1 MVENALRRRLEPIVA
16 RHRHLHLA
24 RRLALYWLVAGLA
37 GLMLV
42 VTGWLWAWYSSL
54 AVAVLLVATVVA
66 TFVAIR
72 RARRMEPD
80 YQAIARTIEQQHP
93 ELKALLLAAVEQE
106 PEDPNGEFGYLQ
118 LQVLTEAIV
127 HATRHD
133 WLASISTR
141 ELVLADIG
149 WMAALLF
156 LIAVLSQALPATS
169 FGAGSGKGRLA
180 ESGYDVTVSPA
191 DTSVEAGS
199 SVVVVARFAGRVP
212 PQATLVFGPSG
223 EEPQRVTLNK
233 PLNDP
238 VFGGIIPQVRSDLIY
253 HIEYAGQR
261 TSSYKIGV
269 FDYPELVKAD
279 AKIAYPAY
287 TGLSEKVIED
297 TRRLSVVEGSEITL
311 MFTLNKPVATARLV
325 PRAGIAVGLSLDGE
339 HPNVLTTTITAAKSE
354 RYELKMADA
363 RGLANKV
370 PPRFVI
376 DVFENLPPQ
385 ITSTFPNRDVVA
397 SPIEELNLEAEVTD
411 DYGLTGYGLTYTLAG
426 TQSRDVPL
434 GPAAPSKDKRQM
446 QYLLALEELNAEPD
460 QLLTYYFWADDVGPD
475 GQARRSTSDMYFAE
489 IRPFE
494 EVFRE
499 SQSFMDEQN
508 QQQRDRQQ
516 NQGDQQQRRQAEDL
530 ARLQK
535 QIITATWNIKQ
546 QADLSGSLKDRKDD
560 LDVVRQ
566 SQSDALEQARSSAA
580 EAEDPAAAQ
589 PLLSAAEFMETSLE
603 HLTEAAESA
612 SAQELTPALGA
623 EQSAY
628 QELLKLR
635 DREHQVAQSR
645 NASNRPSNNSAQ
657 FDRQLQQLELT
668 QQENRYETQR
678 LAQAQEQ
685 TAQREDL
692 QVLNRLRDLARRQ
705 NDVSERLREAEAA
718 LRQAQDEQQ
727 RQEALRELRRLRDQQ
742 LETVRD
748 VDELQQR
755 MEQPQNRQRMADA
768 RQQLEQSRSQIRQS
782 AEALEQGMVSDAVS
796 SATRAQRQLEQMRD
810 EFRRNTSG
818 QFVEEMRTMRQQA
831 QQLDRQQQEIGDE
844 LRQQTEER
852 RRTLTDTGETAEL
865 ANRISRQRDRVQ
877 ELLEKMRDVSNQS
890 EVSEPLLSRR
900 LYDTLR
906 EASTENVDQTLETTE
921 ELLRRR
927 FLPEAQETEQ
937 QAAGAI
943 SDLREGVEEA
953 AGSVLADEAESLR
966 LAQQQL
972 DDLIRAV
979 DEEVARADRQQT
991 NDPNGPVSTDPNEA
1005 RVAQTLPTPG
1015 QEQEQRSRDGQP
1027 QEGRAS
1033 ADTSE
1038 RQGDRQTSQ
1047 AGEPRQGGRTGSRQ
1061 ANADGWA
1068 GSEAVLTDQW
1078 TEAEQTGP
1086 LTGDDYRQWSDRL
1099 RDVEEMLP
1107 EERLRNDAAV
1117 VRDRA
1122 RAMRAEFTRHGA
1134 EPQWN
1139 LVREQITR
1147 PLAELRQRV
1156 GEKLAQLESDEALV
1170 PIDRDP
1176 VPSRYAEAVRR
1187 YFENLGDQTR

>member
-1 MVENALRRRLEPIVA
+1 MTLVGAG
-16 RHRHLHLA
+16 
-24 RRLALYWLVAGLA
+24 WLWGWYSSPAVAGLCVA
-37 GLMLV
+37 
-42 VTGWLWAWYSSL
+42 
-54 AVAVLLVATVVA
+54 AVGATIFAV
-66 TFVAIR
+66 R

-80 YQAIARTIEQQHP
+80 YHAIARDIEQQHP
-93 ELKALLLAAVEQE
+93 DLKALLLAAVEQK
-106 PEDPNGEFGYLQ
+106 PEGPNGEFGYLQ

-127 HATRHD
+127 HATHHD

-141 ELVLADIG
+141 KLVLADIG

-156 LIAVLSQALPATS
+156 LIAVLSQALPITS
-169 FGAGSGKGRLA
+169 LGPEAGEGRLTQ
-180 ESGYDVTVSPA
+180 SGYDVSVSPA

-199 SVVVVARFAGRVP
+199 SVVVVARFEGRVP
-212 PQATLVFGPSG
+212 PEATLVFGPSG
-223 EEPQRVTLNK
+223 QGPQRIALNK

-238 VFGGIIPQVRSDLIY
+238 VFGGIIPQVKSDLIY

-261 TSSYKIGV
+261 TPSYRIGV
-269 FDYPELVKAD
+269 FEYPELIKAD
-279 AKIAYPAY
+279 ARVVYPAY
-287 TGLSEKVIED
+287 TGLPEKVIED

-311 MFTLNKPVATARLV
+311 TFTLNKPVATARLV
-325 PRAGIAVGLSLDGE
+325 PRAGIAEGLSLDSE
-339 HPNVLTTTITAAKSE
+339 HPNVLRTTITASKSE

-363 RGLANKV
+363 QGLENKA

-385 ITSTFPNRDVVA
+385 ITPKFPNRDVVA

-426 TQSRDVPL
+426 TQSYDVPL
-434 GPAAPSKDKRQM
+434 GPAAQSKEKLQM
-446 QYLLALEELNAEPD
+446 QHLLALEELNARPD
-460 QLLTYYFWADDVGPD
+460 QLLTYYFWAEDVGPN
-475 GQARRSTSDMYFAE
+475 GKARRISSDMYFAE
-489 IRPFE
+489 VRPFE

-499 SQSFMDEQN
+499 SQSFQDEQN

-516 NQGDQQQRRQAEDL
+516 DQEGQQQGQRTEEL

-546 QADLSGSLKDRKDD
+546 QADLSGSLDDHKED

-566 SQSDALEQARSSAA
+566 SQSDALEQARSAAA
-580 EAEDPAAAQ
+580 EAQDPSAAQ
-589 PLLSAAEFMETSLE
+589 PLLSAAEHMETSLK
-603 HLTEAAESA
+603 HLTEAMESA
-612 SAQELTPALGA
+612 STRELTPALGA

-645 NASNRPSNNSAQ
+645 NPSNRPSNNSAQ

-678 LAQAQEQ
+678 LAQTQEQ

-692 QVLNRLRDLARRQ
+692 QVLNRLRDRARRQ

-718 LRQAQDEQQ
+718 LRQAQNEQQ
-727 RQEALRELRRLRDQQ
+727 RQEALRELRRLRDEQM
-742 LETVRD
+742 EAVRD

-768 RQQLEQSRSQIRQS
+768 REQLEQSRSEIRQS
-782 AEALEQGMVSDAVS
+782 AEQLEQGMVSNAAS

-810 EFRRNTSG
+810 EFQRNTSG
-818 QFVEEMRTMRQQA
+818 QFVEEMRDMRERA
-831 QQLDRQQQEIGDE
+831 QQLDRQQREIGDE
-844 LRQQTEER
+844 LRQQAEER
-852 RRTLTDTGETAEL
+852 RRTLTDSGETAEL
-865 ANRISRQRDRVQ
+865 ADRITQQRDRVG
-877 ELLEKMRDVSNQS
+877 ELLDQMREVSDQS
-890 EVSEPLLSRR
+890 EVSEPLLSRK
-900 LYDTLR
+900 LYDAFR
-906 EASTENVDQTLETTE
+906 EASTENIDRSLETTE

-937 QAAGAI
+937 QAARAIGAM
-943 SDLREGVEEA
+943 REGIEQA
-953 AGSVLADEAESLR
+953 AGNVLGDEAESLR

-972 DDLIRAV
+972 DELIREV
-979 DEEVARADRQQT
+979 DEETARAGRRQAG
-991 NDPNGPVSTDPNEA
+991 DPNATAAIDPNQPRMA
-1005 RVAQTLPTPG
+1005 RALSDQMQDEG
-1015 QEQEQRSRDGQP
+1015 QRGRMQQDQS

-1033 ADTSE
+1033 ANTSDQQQDDQRQTDGQGQ
-1038 RQGDRQTSQ
+1038 RQGPGRRGGQPQPGQEGDRRTARANEDRQS
-1047 AGEPRQGGRTGSRQ
+1047 GRRGGP
-1061 ANADGWA
+1061 ANPNGRGGDDTAVTDRWTDEWA
-1068 GSEAVLTDQW
+1068 
-1078 TEAEQTGP
+1078 EAESAGP
-1086 LTGDDYRQWSDRL
+1086 LTGDDFRRWSDRL
-1099 RDVEEMLP
+1099 RDVEEILP
-1107 EERLRNDAAV
+1107 QEDLRNEAAI

-1122 RAMRAEFTRHGA
+1122 RAVRAEFTRHGT
-1134 EPQWN
+1134 EPQWD

-1156 GEKLAQLESDEALV
+1156 GERLAQLKSDEALV

-1176 VPSRYAEAVRR
+1176 VPGRYAEAVRK
-1187 YFENLGDQTR
+1187 YFENLGDETR